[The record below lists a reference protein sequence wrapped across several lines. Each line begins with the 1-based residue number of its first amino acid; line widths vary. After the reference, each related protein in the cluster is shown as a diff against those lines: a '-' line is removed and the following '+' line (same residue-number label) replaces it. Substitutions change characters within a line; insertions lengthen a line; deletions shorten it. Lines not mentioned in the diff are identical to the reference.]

1 MYFVERDWERVV
13 RVDTVVFVFPPVVGP
28 AAVLVLLLVVVVS
41 RAGSISVI
49 ETVRVEITSQAG
61 MSSVMETV
69 EVRKRAQDPTV
80 VDAVPLAE
88 QPVETTLLRVVQED
102 GEPAAH
108 ETAKLVTVAAEQLV
122 VVVVASSVAW
132 QPRTGMHVEINCVVE
147 GPTDWVSTQTSA
159 VSVLQLV
166 GLEENVGWPLGP
178 TVMAGHDGRLPLR
191 LMPGGRLILGRGGG
205 PLLKICQCRLRVEC
219 QARRSTHGG

>member
-1 MYFVERDWERVV
+1 M
-13 RVDTVVFVFPPVVGP
+13 
-28 AAVLVLLLVVVVS
+28 LVVAVS

-88 QPVETTLLRVVQED
+88 QPVETTLVRVVQED
-102 GEPAAH
+102 GEPGAH

-122 VVVVASSVAW
+122 MVVVASSVA
-132 QPRTGMHVEINCVVE
+132 
-147 GPTDWVSTQTSA
+147 
-159 VSVLQLV
+159 
-166 GLEENVGWPLGP
+166 
-178 TVMAGHDGRLPLR
+178 
-191 LMPGGRLILGRGGG
+191 
-205 PLLKICQCRLRVEC
+205 
-219 QARRSTHGG
+219 